1 MKEGNL
7 LSDVTKKIKDY
18 LCEIE
23 SYWYDLP
30 SEIDRGVTSLKE
42 IENLINNLDEETV
55 EKALILVAGL
65 YQRAIRYSYYI
76 PTTVNN
82 FKFIKE
88 WLEKNQR
95 ENRPDTIK

>member
-1 MKEGNL
+1 M
-7 LSDVTKKIKDY
+7 SDVAKKIKDY
-18 LCEIE
+18 LFEIE

-30 SEIDRGVTSLKE
+30 SEIDRGVNSLKE

-55 EKALILVAGL
+55 EKALILFAGL

-76 PTTVNN
+76 PTTVTN
-82 FKFIKE
+82 FTFIKE

-95 ENRPDTIK
+95 ESRTESSNK

>member
-1 MKEGNL
+1 M
-7 LSDVTKKIKDY
+7 SDATKKIKDY
-18 LCEIE
+18 LLEIE

-30 SEIDRGVTSLKE
+30 SEIDCGVTSLKE
-42 IENLINNLDEETV
+42 IETLINNLDEETV
-55 EKALILVAGL
+55 EQALILVAGL

-82 FKFIKE
+82 FTFLKE

-95 ENRPDTIK
+95 ENMAESINK